1 MTEAPYPS
9 IRIRFTIERT
19 ERELDALI
27 DTGFDGHLV
36 IPAALVPD
44 LPRPV
49 YRGSVQT
56 PSGQVVGV
64 PGYPATIELAEV
76 PGPFQGVAIALGS
89 EFLVGLM
96 SINRIR
102 LTLDHGRRVIAEP

>member
-27 DTGFDGHLV
+27 DTGFDGYLV
-36 IPAALVPD
+36 VPAALVPD
-44 LPRPV
+44 LPRPE
-49 YRGSVQT
+49 YRDRVET
-56 PSGQVVGV
+56 ASGEEVAV
-64 PGYPATIELAEV
+64 PAFPATIELIDV
-76 PGPFQGVAIALGS
+76 PGAFQGRAIALGS